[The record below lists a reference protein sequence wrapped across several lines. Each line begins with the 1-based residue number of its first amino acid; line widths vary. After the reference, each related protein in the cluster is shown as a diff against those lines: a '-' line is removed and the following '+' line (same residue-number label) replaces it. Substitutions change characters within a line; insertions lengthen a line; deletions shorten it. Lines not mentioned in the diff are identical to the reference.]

1 MALALN
7 EKSAIKAE
15 GEGQSGSL
23 FEPDN
28 AGSGFF
34 VRALKGWGYF
44 CVLLRYSL
52 LIWAHQTTQLA
63 PCHTQK

>member
-34 VRALKGWGYF
+34 VRALKGWAIF
-44 CVLLRYSL
+44 ACCCVTR
-52 LIWAHQTTQLA
+52 
-63 PCHTQK
+63 C